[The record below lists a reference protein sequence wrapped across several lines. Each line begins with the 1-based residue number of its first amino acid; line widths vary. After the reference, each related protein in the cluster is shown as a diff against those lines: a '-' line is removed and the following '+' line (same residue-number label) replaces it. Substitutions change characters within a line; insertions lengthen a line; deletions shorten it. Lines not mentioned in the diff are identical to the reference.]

1 MKKKKYC
8 YYLGVIW
15 YTCGAI
21 PNAPLAVRKL
31 RELGKQV
38 RFVSN
43 NTIYSLENFYKRLEK
58 LDFEPEPGCFAVPTM
73 AMIEYLRKTNFQKQL
88 YVMGPPSLKSEL
100 EIAGFR
106 VAPAGVS
113 FSTID
118 WYLIKYIYAITL
130 YSIGIV

>member
-1 MKKKKYC
+1 MVSDLLMYHRLIEKKNYC

-118 WYLIKYIYAITL
+118 
-130 YSIGIV
+130 